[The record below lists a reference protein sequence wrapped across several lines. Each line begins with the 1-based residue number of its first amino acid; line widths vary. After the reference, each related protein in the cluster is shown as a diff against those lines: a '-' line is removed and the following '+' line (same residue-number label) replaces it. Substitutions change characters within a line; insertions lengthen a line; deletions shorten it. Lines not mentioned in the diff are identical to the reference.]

1 MLAIDLKKIIEELSY
16 NPKEPLL
23 FNSGFFIWFFAFFII
38 TYSIAAKYRN
48 ARVITFVIFSLYFF
62 YKASGWFVGMV
73 IFSAIV
79 DFILSNLIYK
89 TVDTTKKKLLLIIS
103 VTLNLGMLFYFKYTN
118 FFIHLYNDF
127 SHGSMHPLN
136 LILPV
141 GISFYTFENLSYT
154 VDVYRGHFKP
164 VTRFIDYL
172 YFLSFFPKL
181 MMGPIV
187 RAADFLPQLNKEYF
201 VSKEDLP
208 QGFI

>member
-1 MLAIDLKKIIEELSY
+1 MLAIDFKKIIEELTY

-23 FNSGFFIWFFAFFII
+23 FNSGFFIWFFALFII
-38 TYSIAAKYRN
+38 TYTIAAKYRN
-48 ARVITFVIFSLYFF
+48 ARVLTFVLFSLYFF
-62 YKASGWFVGMV
+62 YKASGWFVGLV

-89 TVDTTKKKLLLIIS
+89 TIDTLKKKLLLIVS

-127 SHGSMHPLN
+127 SHGNMHPLN

-154 VDVYRGHFKP
+154 IDVYRGHFKP
-164 VTRFIDYL
+164 VTRFID
-172 YFLSFFPKL
+172 
-181 MMGPIV
+181 
-187 RAADFLPQLNKEYF
+187 
-201 VSKEDLP
+201 
-208 QGFI
+208 